1 MFKKVKAF
9 FGGMKQRREQ
19 KKSGKDM
26 EAYYATLR
34 HGALFLQYI
43 YKDMANQKKNMNLP
57 QKRRMDAELAK
68 KGKFSKEVI
77 ARYMVQ
83 VNQVNEYIEEEMQK
97 IKKTQVGN
105 LVKKGV
111 AKELAKLEKEKND
124 S

>member
-9 FGGMKQRREQ
+9 FGGMKQRNAQ

-26 EAYYATLR
+26 EAYYAKLQN
-34 HGALFLQYI
+34 GALFLQYI
-43 YKDMANQKKNMNLP
+43 YKDMANQKKNMNRP
-57 QKRRMDAELAK
+57 QRRRMDAELAK

-111 AKELAKLEKEKND
+111 AKELAKLEKEKK
-124 S
+124 

>member
-9 FGGMKQRREQ
+9 FGGMKQRNAQ

-26 EAYYATLR
+26 EAYYAKLQN
-34 HGALFLQYI
+34 GALFLQYI
-43 YKDMANQKKNMNLP
+43 YKDMANKKKSMNRT
-57 QKRRMDAELAK
+57 QRRRMDAELAK

-111 AKELAKLEKEKND
+111 AKELAKLEKEKK
-124 S
+124 

>member
-9 FGGMKQRREQ
+9 FGGMKQRNAQ

-26 EAYYATLR
+26 EAYYAKLQN
-34 HGALFLQYI
+34 GALFLQYI
-43 YKDMANQKKNMNLP
+43 YKDMANQKKSMNRP
-57 QKRRMDAELAK
+57 QRRRMDRELK
-68 KGKFSKEVI
+68 QKGKFSTEII

-111 AKELAKLEKEKND
+111 AKELAKLEKEKK
-124 S
+124 